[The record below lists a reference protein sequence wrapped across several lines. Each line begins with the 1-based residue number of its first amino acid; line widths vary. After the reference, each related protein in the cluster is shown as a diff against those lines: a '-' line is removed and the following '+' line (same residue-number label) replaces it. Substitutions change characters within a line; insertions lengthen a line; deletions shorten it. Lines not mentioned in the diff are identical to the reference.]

1 MFVSRLALVSI
12 LTFRNKSID
21 LLVLYEIF
29 NFVTIF
35 FIVKKEKKEKKKKK
49 KEERRE
55 RKMKKN
61 VQDTFRSVN
70 GFVAT
75 TTLTPFSRRL

>member
-35 FIVKKEKKEKKKKK
+35 FIVKKKKKKKKKK

>member
-1 MFVSRLALVSI
+1 MFVSKLALVSI

-29 NFVTIF
+29 NFLTIF
-35 FIVKKEKKEKKKKK
+35 FIVKKEKKKKKKK

>member
-1 MFVSRLALVSI
+1 MFVSKLALVSI

-35 FIVKKEKKEKKKKK
+35 FIVKKEKKKKKKK

>member
-29 NFVTIF
+29 NFLTIF
-35 FIVKKEKKEKKKKK
+35 FIVKKEKKKKKK

>member
-29 NFVTIF
+29 NFLTIF
-35 FIVKKEKKEKKKKK
+35 FIVKKEKKKKKKK

>member
-35 FIVKKEKKEKKKKK
+35 FIVKKEKKKKKKK

>member
-35 FIVKKEKKEKKKKK
+35 FIVKKKKKKKKKK

-55 RKMKKN
+55 RKLKKN